1 MNAVLCCMLLGGV
14 VYAGMSGKIETVSQA
29 ALAGG
34 SDAIQLVLRLTGGFM
49 LFGGMI
55 HLLEESGV
63 MGGLVRLLR
72 RPLRWLFSD
81 RLEEDAMEAITEN
94 LAANMLGVSNAAT
107 PMGIR
112 AAKALNSE
120 RHSAP
125 SAALCLFLVIN
136 ATSVQLLPTSVLTL
150 RYAAG
155 SAMPEVIIWPSLIAS
170 AVSTALGVT
179 LCKVIEKRRK
189 RG

>member
-1 MNAVLCCMLLGGV
+1 MNAVLCCMLLGGAL
-14 VYAGMSGKIETVSQA
+14 YGWLRGNMEALSQA
-29 ALAGG
+29 ALSGG
-34 SDAIQLVLRLTGGFM
+34 ADAIQLILSLTGGFM

-55 HLLEESGV
+55 HILEDSGV

-72 RPLRWLFSD
+72 RPLRWLFSEPM
-81 RLEEDAMEAITEN
+81 EEEAMAAITEN

-112 AAKALNSE
+112 AAKALNPE

-155 SAMPEVIIWPSLIAS
+155 SAMPEVIVWPSLIAS

>member
-14 VYAGMSGKIETVSQA
+14 LFAGLQGKIEAVSQA
-29 ALAGG
+29 ALTGG
-34 SDAIQLVLRLTGGFM
+34 TEALQLVMSLLGGFM
-49 LFGGMI
+49 FFGGVI
-55 HLLEESGV
+55 RVLEESGV
-63 MGGLVRLLR
+63 VSALVLLLR
-72 RPLRWLFSD
+72 RPLRWLFSEP
-81 RLEEDAMEAITEN
+81 LEEEALAAITEN

-112 AAKALNSE
+112 AAKAMNRE
-120 RHSAP
+120 GKDAP

-155 SAMPEVIIWPSLIAS
+155 SVAPERIILPSLAAS
-170 AVSTALGVT
+170 AVSTGLGII
-179 LCKVIEKRRK
+179 LCKWIEKRRQAA
-189 RG
+189 